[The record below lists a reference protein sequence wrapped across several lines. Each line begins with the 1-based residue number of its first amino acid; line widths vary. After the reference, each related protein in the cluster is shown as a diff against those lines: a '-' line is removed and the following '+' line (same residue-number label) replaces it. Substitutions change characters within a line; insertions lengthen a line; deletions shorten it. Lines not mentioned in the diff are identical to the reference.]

1 MRGGKVMAKKKDNKA
16 LYEYTNRRIRESA
29 GVHGTTSFRTLKIN
43 GNIMNKIAAQAN
55 REKTTVNDW
64 IIQQLLIAL
73 YNRGELE
80 TKEG

>member
-1 MRGGKVMAKKKDNKA
+1 MGKKKEQHKA

-29 GVHGTTSFRTLKIN
+29 GVHGSTSYRMVKIN
-43 GNIMNKIAAQAN
+43 GNIMNKIAVQAN
-55 REKTTVNDW
+55 KEKTTVNDW

>member
-1 MRGGKVMAKKKDNKA
+1 
-16 LYEYTNRRIRESA
+16 
-29 GVHGTTSFRTLKIN
+29 
-43 GNIMNKIAAQAN
+43 MNKIAVQAN
-55 REKTTVNDW
+55 KEKTTVNDW

>member
-1 MRGGKVMAKKKDNKA
+1 MPKKKEINKA
-16 LYEYTNRRIRESA
+16 LYEYTHRRIRESA

-43 GNIMNKIAAQAN
+43 GNIMNKIAVQAN
-55 REKTTVNDW
+55 KEKTTVNDW

>member
-1 MRGGKVMAKKKDNKA
+1 MAKKKEQHKA

-29 GVHGTTSFRTLKIN
+29 GVYGSTSYRMIKIN
-43 GNIMNKIAAQAN
+43 GNIINKIAVQAN
-55 REKTTVNDW
+55 KEKTTVNDW

>member
-1 MRGGKVMAKKKDNKA
+1 MAKKKEQNKA
-16 LYEYTNRRIRESA
+16 FYDYTHRRIRESA
-29 GVHGTTSFRTLKIN
+29 GVHGTTSLRTLKIN
-43 GNIMNKIAAQAN
+43 GNIMNKIAVQAN
-55 REKTTVNDW
+55 KEKTTVNDW